1 MLRRILLFLLASLLL
16 LPAAGR
22 KRVAVVLSGGGAKG
36 MAHIG
41 ALKVIESAG
50 LPVDIVVGTS
60 MGALIGGL
68 YSIGYTPWQLDSM
81 VRCQDWNVLLSDK
94 PDRRVQSIDARERS
108 ARYLVSVPLR
118 KRLKESVLGGMIRG
132 DNLAELFSTLLPGY
146 NDSISFDSLPTRFAC
161 VAADIRTS
169 REVVFHS
176 GHLYT
181 AMRASMAIPGVF
193 TPVRLD
199 SMVLVDGGLRNNFP
213 VDVARAMGADV
224 VIGVTVQDAVPK
236 SPEELVTLPEI
247 LNQAINVA
255 TRVKYDENVAQTD
268 VLIRV
273 PVDGYGSA
281 SFNPT
286 DIDSLIARGERAAIA
301 KTGSLLSLRR
311 RAGLDT
317 CGAWPPRR
325 HVDPISPEEKIHVT
339 RVVFADI
346 KKGDAR
352 MARRKCGLRDSSD
365 ISLAQIEQA
374 RTLLRTASIY
384 TNVSFQLVPD
394 SGGYVLRYQAE
405 EHYEKTVNVGA
416 WFDSDEIATLLVGGR
431 LHFDTRVPTLFE
443 ATARLA
449 RRYGGRVSLT
459 AEPTPMRRISLSYD
473 YLHNELNANRNGR
486 RMFNTSYDS
495 HRLGLELS
503 DAWFRNVRYAVGARF
518 EYFHFK
524 DFLSESSAYT
534 LDDRDPY
541 FINYF
546 ARFDYDSFDRDYY
559 PTRGGHAELGLTAY
573 TDNFI
578 SFRGETPAVAVHGS
592 VEVAIPLNS
601 RLTLVPAVT
610 GRALLGEVLPF
621 FYSNT
626 FGYPTGGRYLDQQQA
641 FCGLYATELAE
652 RYFGTIRL
660 RLQQR
665 IGRRHY
671 VSVAGSYGMSSN
683 ELIKIFNSRQLA
695 GIGLTYGYDSFIGPL
710 EASLG
715 YFNKSNKV
723 ALYINLG
730 IPF

>member
-1 MLRRILLFLLASLLL
+1 MLRRLSALFLACLLL

-81 VRCQDWNVLLSDK
+81 VRCQDWNVLLSDR

-169 REVVFHS
+169 REVVFRS

-247 LNQAINVA
+247 LNQAVNVA

-301 KTGSLLSLRR
+301 QTDSLLALRR

-317 CGAWPPRR
+317 CGTGPARR

-374 RTLLRTASIY
+374 LNEGNDTQETYKNEGDMRKNRLFTTICLMAAILFTAC
-384 TNVSFQLVPD
+384 TQDELVEQGTALPD
-394 SGGYVLRYQAE
+394 GEYPLQIGC
-405 EHYEKTVNVGA
+405 
-416 WFDSDEIATLLVGGR
+416 
-431 LHFDTRVPTLFE
+431 
-443 ATARLA
+443 
-449 RRYGGRVSLT
+449 VSLT

-495 HRLGLELS
+495 HRLGLEIS

-524 DFLSESSAYT
+524 DFLSESAAYT
-534 LDDRDPY
+534 LDGRDPY
-541 FINYF
+541 FINYY

-578 SFRGETPAVAVHGS
+578 NFRSETPAAAVHGS

-601 RLTLVPAVT
+601 RLTLVPAVA

>member
-1 MLRRILLFLLASLLL
+1 M
-16 LPAAGR
+16 
-22 KRVAVVLSGGGAKG
+22 
-36 MAHIG
+36 
-41 ALKVIESAG
+41 
-50 LPVDIVVGTS
+50 
-60 MGALIGGL
+60 
-68 YSIGYTPWQLDSM
+68 
-81 VRCQDWNVLLSDK
+81 
-94 PDRRVQSIDARERS
+94 
-108 ARYLVSVPLR
+108 
-118 KRLKESVLGGMIRG
+118 
-132 DNLAELFSTLLPGY
+132 
-146 NDSISFDSLPTRFAC
+146 
-161 VAADIRTS
+161 
-169 REVVFHS
+169 
-176 GHLYT
+176 
-181 AMRASMAIPGVF
+181 
-193 TPVRLD
+193 
-199 SMVLVDGGLRNNFP
+199 
-213 VDVARAMGADV
+213 
-224 VIGVTVQDAVPK
+224 PK

-601 RLTLVPAVT
+601 RLTLVPAVA
-610 GRALLGEVLPF
+610 GRALLGEMPPF
-621 FYSNT
+621 VYANT
-626 FGYPTGGRYLDQQQA
+626 FGYPTGGRYLGQQLA
-641 FCGLYATELAE
+641 FSGLYATELAE

-660 RLQQR
+660 KLQQR

-695 GIGLTYGYDSFIGPL
+695 GVGLTYGYDSFIGPL

>member
-301 KTGSLLSLRR
+301 RTDSLLALRR

-317 CGAWPPRR
+317 CGTGPARR

-431 LHFDTRVPTLFE
+431 LHFD
-443 ATARLA
+443 
-449 RRYGGRVSLT
+449 
-459 AEPTPMRRISLSYD
+459 
-473 YLHNELNANRNGR
+473 RNGR

-578 SFRGETPAVAVHGS
+578 NFRSETPAVAVHGS